1 MACIDNIEIKV
12 QRNTDEQEQVPEH
25 TCCAAK
31 TNSKPGAPE
40 KERNDLGSKMGCC
53 KALQQEVRAQ
63 IEMQPSMMLAA
74 PHTGEHLE
82 ITNPEEPQTAIK
94 PTNLPESDQL
104 STKRVT
110 EDQQLEQIV
119 KIQAAARE

>member
-1 MACIDNIEIKV
+1 
-12 QRNTDEQEQVPEH
+12 
-25 TCCAAK
+25 
-31 TNSKPGAPE
+31 
-40 KERNDLGSKMGCC
+40 
-53 KALQQEVRAQ
+53 
-63 IEMQPSMMLAA
+63 MMLAA